1 MEIHNLMEE
10 LVASI
15 VSEIAREDRASAS
28 PRYCGSEECR
38 IDAVCYVLNRVEPRY
53 VSSSRG
59 YAHLTADLQKDR
71 QLSVD
76 LVRLAHEGLHRVTAV
91 RRNYYHDGVTAGT
104 EDSGSH
110 PHPEG
115 PCYNFPTIRGR
126 LLDGTRFSPVT
137 EVTVLLLRDEDPVE
151 MFGERWT
158 NPYEIPKQAPGTYNF
173 WPAPIP
179 AEHTG
184 ETREFT
190 FEIRVTDGRF
200 DPLSHYFTVS
210 ATSEEREERIFT
222 LERDHTL
229 PDLYLFER

>member
-15 VSEIAREDRASAS
+15 VSEIAREDLSS
-28 PRYCGSEECR
+28 PLPRYCDSEECR

-91 RRNYYHDGVTAGT
+91 RRNYYHDGGDDPSLPVGQA
-104 EDSGSH
+104 

-126 LLDGTRFSPVT
+126 LLDGTRFSPVAG
-137 EVTVLLLRDEDPVE
+137 VSVSLLQDGEPVE

-158 NPYEIPKQAPGTYNF
+158 NPYEIPTQAPGAYNF
-173 WPAPIP
+173 WPTPIS
-179 AEHTG
+179 AEQAG
-184 ETREFT
+184 ITREFT
-190 FEIRVTDGRF
+190 FEIRVTDPRF
-200 DPLSHYFTVS
+200 ESLSHFFMVS
-210 ATSEEREERIFT
+210 ATSDDREERIFT